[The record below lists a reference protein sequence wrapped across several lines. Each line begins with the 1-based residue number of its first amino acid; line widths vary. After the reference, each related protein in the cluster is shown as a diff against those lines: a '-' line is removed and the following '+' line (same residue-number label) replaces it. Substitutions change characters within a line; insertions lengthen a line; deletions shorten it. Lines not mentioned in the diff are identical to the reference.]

1 MILRYW
7 LVLLLCLTS
16 SGINAQIFEKGV
28 SKELAELRI
37 KNLSN
42 ISYDLTFTIPS
53 TLKENV
59 TGTVTINVFLDD
71 RKDIVL
77 DFQGSFSGACIVNG
91 KKRVVETIN
100 EHIIIPK
107 KFTKGGM
114 NRIEMNFT
122 SQDKALNRHSDYM
135 YTLFVPDQAR
145 SCFPC
150 FDQPDLRATFSTHI
164 NVPEGWKTMVSDGSN
179 PIPTYLYSFVAGKFE
194 EKTAVRDRHRMRIL
208 YREQSPERESQL
220 PAIFDEAGQALKWME
235 EYTGLSCPFKEY
247 GMVVLPGYQ
256 FGGMEHPGAIQF
268 SDRRIFLGTSPS
280 LDEKLSRMEIIAH
293 ETAHLWFGDMVSLR
307 WFEDVWAKEVYA
319 NFMASKITRKQYSK
333 IDYELNFQKT
343 YQTRAIALDRTE
355 GTHPIAQELKNLN
368 HASLL
373 YDDII
378 YDKTPVMMRIL
389 ESILGEN
396 HMRVGIQKYLRKYYF
411 KNASWNDLIETLHQQ
426 NPSAG
431 IRQFS
436 EVWVK
441 QKGMP
446 VIHTSYQD
454 GKLIVSQNDPYG
466 RGLCW
471 RQKFDIRLIYDLGH
485 SRTVSVDMREPVV
498 SITLNDRPN
507 GIIPNYNGRG
517 YGVFTLDDAYI
528 KALPQRLMITR
539 DELNRY
545 MLLQTIFDN
554 YQMGNVP
561 PSYFGELYRCMT
573 KERNPLIMQT
583 IIDHMAKIAFDQP
596 RSERATLEQC
606 MIDIMAEN
614 KRPECRQAIIR
625 KMATFATSPEVLDM
639 LYTIWSDQNDPLFN
653 EHDYMEMAY
662 RLAILR
668 PQVCDSILE
677 QQRQWLKSDQLRE
690 EFDYVS
696 QACNP
701 DENAQRTLFN
711 QLLKPEN
718 RKHEP
723 WALHVLRLLS
733 ADVREPQNNVYIPA
747 SLESLEYIQQT
758 SDIFFANNW
767 LTALFEGHKSRE
779 ALDDAEKF
787 LASDTKLQ
795 EYLRNKILIAIWPL
809 RKFQEQNN
817 NK

>member
-1 MILRYW
+1 MIPRYW
-7 LVLLLCLTS
+7 LALLLCLTF

-53 TLKENV
+53 TLKKSV
-59 TGTVTINVFLDD
+59 TGTVTISVFLDD

-91 KKRVVETIN
+91 KKRVAEKIN

-114 NRIEMNFT
+114 NQIEMNFT
-122 SQDKALNRHSDYM
+122 CQDKALNRHQDYM

-194 EKTAVRDRHRMRIL
+194 EKTAMRDGHRMRIL

-220 PAIFDEAGQALKWME
+220 PIIFDEAGQALKWME
-235 EYTGLSCPFKEY
+235 DYTGLSCPFKEY

-268 SDRRIFLGTSPS
+268 SDRRLFLGATPS
-280 LDEKLSRMEIIAH
+280 LDEKLSRMELIAH

-307 WFEDVWAKEVYA
+307 WFEDIWAKEVYA

-389 ESILGEN
+389 ESILGES
-396 HMRVGIQKYLRKYYF
+396 HMRAGIQKYLRKYYF
-411 KNASWNDLIETLHQQ
+411 KNASWNDLIETLNQQ

-446 VIHTSYQD
+446 VIHTSYKD

-528 KALPQRLMITR
+528 KALPQ
-539 DELNRY
+539 
-545 MLLQTIFDN
+545 
-554 YQMGNVP
+554 
-561 PSYFGELYRCMT
+561 
-573 KERNPLIMQT
+573 
-583 IIDHMAKIAFDQP
+583 
-596 RSERATLEQC
+596 
-606 MIDIMAEN
+606 
-614 KRPECRQAIIR
+614 
-625 KMATFATSPEVLDM
+625 
-639 LYTIWSDQNDPLFN
+639 
-653 EHDYMEMAY
+653 
-662 RLAILR
+662 
-668 PQVCDSILE
+668 
-677 QQRQWLKSDQLRE
+677 
-690 EFDYVS
+690 
-696 QACNP
+696 
-701 DENAQRTLFN
+701 
-711 QLLKPEN
+711 
-718 RKHEP
+718 
-723 WALHVLRLLS
+723 
-733 ADVREPQNNVYIPA
+733 
-747 SLESLEYIQQT
+747 
-758 SDIFFANNW
+758 
-767 LTALFEGHKSRE
+767 
-779 ALDDAEKF
+779 
-787 LASDTKLQ
+787 
-795 EYLRNKILIAIWPL
+795 
-809 RKFQEQNN
+809 
-817 NK
+817 

>member
-7 LVLLLCLTS
+7 LALLLCLTF

-53 TLKENV
+53 TLKKSV
-59 TGTVTINVFLDD
+59 TGTVTISVFLDD

-77 DFQGSFSGACIVNG
+77 DFQGAFSGACIVNG
-91 KKRVVETIN
+91 KKRVAEKIN

-114 NRIEMNFT
+114 NQIEMNFT
-122 SQDKALNRHSDYM
+122 CQDKALNRHSDYM

-194 EKTAVRDRHRMRIL
+194 EKTAMRDGHRMRIL

-220 PAIFDEAGQALKWME
+220 PIIFDEAGQALKWME
-235 EYTGLSCPFKEY
+235 DYTGLSCPFKEY

-268 SDRRIFLGTSPS
+268 SDRRLFLGATPS
-280 LDEKLSRMEIIAH
+280 LDEKLSRMELIAH

-307 WFEDVWAKEVYA
+307 WFEDIWAKEVYA

-389 ESILGEN
+389 ESILGES
-396 HMRVGIQKYLRKYYF
+396 HMRAGIQKYLRKYYF
-411 KNASWNDLIETLHQQ
+411 KNASWNDLIETLNQQ

-446 VIHTSYQD
+446 VIHTSYKD

-554 YQMGNVP
+554 YQMGKVP

-606 MIDIMAEN
+606 MIDIMTEN

-639 LYTIWSDQNDPLFN
+639 LYTIWNDQNDPLFN

-668 PQVCDSILE
+668 PQECDSILDK
-677 QQRQWLKSDQLRE
+677 QRQWLKSDQLRE

-696 QACNP
+696 RACNP

-779 ALDDAEKF
+779 ALSDAEKF
-787 LASDTKLQ
+787 LANDKKLQ